1 MRLALERVDAQGLV
15 IELPGTKE
23 ERIAV
28 RSATRLRGV
37 LVTGA
42 GAGAGAGAGV
52 AASAGAGAGG
62 ERLELSETTAETLV
76 LEALRV
82 VLDDLVL
89 SNAGGAT
96 FQGLSVSLVQE
107 RASIALEVASRSL
120 VCADLGIAVAVNDV
134 VLAFG
139 LTLADARL
147 SVRDAEGSLSAA
159 GVELRDF
166 SLRVGN
172 LQLASPAVSGRDV
185 TIRWGVKGFALDA
198 ASLDA
203 ATLEVSSGDAR
214 IALGGVHIDALAL
227 DGPSIAMGRVAVE
240 RGRVAVTIAPPPST
254 SRESTAPTA
263 TGATGQASGGDAAA
277 RRFFDWRA
285 LDGLSGE
292 IDVDME
298 VDLTV
303 PLIGHRKATH
313 RFRVPI
319 AGGSL
324 DYRALES
331 NLAALE
337 NALIDFAVKDGV
349 LRLERVNPLFPA
361 RGHGKPI
368 VIWDLDAADL
378 ALAEHERVRLAV
390 LPNARM
396 ADAAGGGDGH
406 EPEEPSKKSSI
417 ALRRLA
423 LHRIDVKL
431 ALTPVDGALTGQF
444 RPRRIGSLVLQGS
457 VDHAPDDAGGDAGGA
472 GGAQRPGSLLGEVS
486 ALAASLVALPL
497 GENVLDAT
505 SLELASVS
513 PIAVTFLDVHPTS
526 VKLDLVGVAADGIR
540 LSPRKRR

>member
-23 ERIAV
+23 ERIAI

-159 GVELRDF
+159 GVELSDF

-185 TIRWGVKGFALDA
+185 TIRWGAKGFALDA

-214 IALGGVHIDALAL
+214 MALGGVHIDALAL
-227 DGPSIAMGRVAVE
+227 DGPAIAMGRIAAE
-240 RGRVAVTIAPPPST
+240 RGRVAVTIAPPPPSASSAT
-254 SRESTAPTA
+254 TARDA
-263 TGATGQASGGDAAA
+263 GAGGA
-277 RRFFDWRA
+277 RFFDWRA

-457 VDHAPDDAGGDAGGA
+457 VDHAPDDAGGA

-497 GENVLDAT
+497 GENVLDAA

>member
-23 ERIAV
+23 ERIAI

-37 LVTGA
+37 LVTGN
-42 GAGAGAGAGV
+42 AGAGAGV
-52 AASAGAGAGG
+52 AASAGAGVAASAGG

-159 GVELRDF
+159 GVELSDF

-185 TIRWGVKGFALDA
+185 TIRWGAKGFALDA

-203 ATLEVSSGDAR
+203 ATLEVSSGDTR
-214 IALGGVHIDALAL
+214 MALGGVHIDALAL
-227 DGPSIAMGRVAVE
+227 DGPAIAMGRIAVE
-240 RGRVAVTIAPPPST
+240 RGRVAVTIAPPPPSASSAT
-254 SRESTAPTA
+254 TARDA
-263 TGATGQASGGDAAA
+263 GAGGA
-277 RRFFDWRA
+277 RFFDWRA

-497 GENVLDAT
+497 GENVLDAA

>member
-1 MRLALERVDAQGLV
+1 MRVALERLDAQGLV
-15 IELPGTKE
+15 VDLPGTKQ
-23 ERIAV
+23 ERIAI

-37 LVTGA
+37 LVTGDA
-42 GAGAGAGAGV
+42 GAGA
-52 AASAGAGAGG
+52 AAAAGAGG

-76 LEALRV
+76 LDALRV
-82 VLDDLVL
+82 VLDDLLL

-107 RASIALEVASRSL
+107 GASIALEVASRSL

-139 LTLADARL
+139 LKLTDARL
-147 SVRDAEGSLSAA
+147 SVRDAEGTLSAA
-159 GVELRDF
+159 GVELSDF
-166 SLRVGN
+166 SLRVAD

-185 TIRWGVKGFALDA
+185 TIRWGAKGFALEA

-203 ATLEVSSGDAR
+203 AALDVSSGDAR
-214 IALGGVHIDALAL
+214 VALGGVHVDALAL
-227 DGPSIAMGRVAVE
+227 DGPTTTMGHVTVE
-240 RGRVAVTIAPPPST
+240 RGRVAATIAPPPG
-254 SRESTAPTA
+254 TASATTA
-263 TGATGQASGGDAAA
+263 RDAGAGGA
-277 RRFFDWRA
+277 RFLDWRA

-324 DYRALES
+324 DYRELES

-337 NALIDFAVKDGV
+337 NALIDFSVKDGA

-378 ALAEHERVRLAV
+378 ALAEQERVRLAV
-390 LPNARM
+390 LPSARL
-396 ADAAGGGDGH
+396 ADGGGGGAGDSH

-457 VDHAPDDAGGDAGGA
+457 VDHAPDDAGGGGA
-472 GGAQRPGSLLGEVS
+472 GGAQRPGSVLGEVS

-505 SLELASVS
+505 SVELTSAS
-513 PIAVTFLDVHPTS
+513 PIEVTFLDVHPTS
-526 VKLDLVGVAADGIR
+526 VKVDLAGLAADVIR
-540 LSPRKRR
+540 LSPRVQR